1 MLVKLIK
8 WLFGKIKC
16 NSSCS
21 YNIENEI
28 FNSNVMEDKLSTYD
42 LSLKDIKKVYKILNR
57 REKSIIPS
65 SSTLSSDYNMNVRSI
80 SI

>member
-1 MLVKLIK
+1 
-8 WLFGKIKC
+8 
-16 NSSCS
+16 
-21 YNIENEI
+21 
-28 FNSNVMEDKLSTYD
+28 MEDKLSTYD

>member
-57 REKSIIPS
+57 RDKSIVPS
-65 SSTLSSDYNMNVRSI
+65 ISPLTSDHNMNVRSI